1 MDKSVHMSSLHPP
14 GQDTPEKFWKE
25 PAFTPLPMDKTRK
38 AAPLPAPAGIC
49 PGRASLQAMFV
60 QAERWMS
67 SVPLHGLWPEQ
78 KPGDHSPGKEQNNGN
93 ANQDWRLAATLCIVD
108 AHPDRDAQDYT
119 DHDEQDQAGK
129 DPES

>member
-1 MDKSVHMSSLHPP
+1 
-14 GQDTPEKFWKE
+14 
-25 PAFTPLPMDKTRK
+25 
-38 AAPLPAPAGIC
+38 
-49 PGRASLQAMFV
+49 
-60 QAERWMS
+60 MS
-67 SVPLHGLWPEQ
+67 SVPLHGLWHEQ

-93 ANQDWRLAATLCIVD
+93 ANQDRRLAATLCIVD